1 MFWLAEVLH
10 KSVQEVREL
19 PRWELSGW
27 LAYRRRK
34 AQALKE
40 APKGG

>member
-10 KSVQEVREL
+10 KSVQEVRRL

-34 AQALKE
+34 AAALKARE
-40 APKGG
+40 AGG